1 MSDINITD
9 QAGRSLQLP
18 DNMRKIVSLAP
29 SNTEIVYAL
38 KAGDLLCGV
47 TEYCDYPPEAK
58 LKKKVGGY
66 STVEIQRINK
76 IKPDLILASMI
87 HLEEVVPQLEKL
99 SYHILVLEANSIDE
113 LLQAIKLCGICT
125 GRQSTADLLAASL
138 RKRAEAV
145 TAKISKL
152 SRNRKPRVYFLHEYQ
167 TWKTF
172 GARTI
177 GDTLTELAGGYNVGR
192 DFGDYYPY
200 PTMED
205 IIRSNPD
212 IIIAET
218 GYGQNPEEP
227 LQVIRSEER
236 LSRVKARMENRIYGI
251 NSDLISRA
259 GPRLVEGLE
268 QLAGI
273 LHPELLFGV
282 DGDA

>member
-1 MSDINITD
+1 MNVTD
-9 QAGRSLQLP
+9 QAGRSLQLSG
-18 DNMRKIVSLAP
+18 NIQRIVSLAP
-29 SNTEIVYAL
+29 SNTEIIYAL

-66 STVEIQRINK
+66 STVDIQRING
-76 IKPDLILASMI
+76 IKPDLILAGMI
-87 HLEEVVPQLEKL
+87 HLKEVLPQLENL
-99 SYHILVLEANSIDE
+99 NYNTLVLEANSTDE
-113 LLQAIKLCGICT
+113 LFQAIKLCGICT

-138 RKRAEAV
+138 QKRAQAV
-145 TAKISKL
+145 TVKTSLL
-152 SRNRKPRVYFLHEYQ
+152 SRNRRPRVYYLHELH

-172 GARTI
+172 GAKTI

-200 PTMED
+200 PTIED
-205 IIRSNPD
+205 IVRSNPD

-227 LQVIRSEER
+227 LQVIHSEER
-236 LSRVKARMENRIYGI
+236 LSGIKARVENRIYGI
-251 NSDLISRA
+251 DSDLISRA

-268 QLAGI
+268 QLARI
-273 LHPELLFGV
+273 MHPEISWDV
-282 DGDA
+282 DVDA